1 MPAMPQTRI
10 TASGPLLT
18 SDGTLAQ
25 AGWATTPLLT
35 YHRSMVR
42 ATRMRIKE
50 WDYYLVSDD
59 EYALALTISDLGYA
73 ALVSVGLID
82 LVRKTANTQST
93 MGIMPLGRVGLPS
106 QSDSGLTA
114 FQDNRTNMYF
124 AVESGMRHLV
134 VEFGDFQDGRPL
146 RAEIVL
152 DEEPRDSMVIATPWA
167 EDPLAFYYNR
177 KIVGMRAVGSFTIGS
192 VSHDFA
198 EDTALGLLDWGRG
211 VWTRDNTWFWSA
223 AQGRTDGHVVAL
235 NLGYGF
241 GDTSAASENA
251 FFLDGVCHKLGRVD
265 FGITVRAVSDKLGDR
280 YDFAQPWHFTDDEG
294 RLDLVFTPQVDR
306 SDYIDLKLALSDQ
319 HQVFGTFEGWVKL
332 DDGTRFEVRDLRGF
346 AEAVHNIY

>member
-177 KIVGMRAVGSFTIGS
+177 KIVGMRAWGGYRRGALFHEFSRNDSF
-192 VSHDFA
+192 
-198 EDTALGLLDWGRG
+198 GLLDWGRG
-211 VWTRDNTWFWSA
+211 VWTYENTWYWAA
-223 AQGRTDGHVVAL
+223 AQGRQGGHVVGL

-241 GDTSAASENA
+241 GNTRAASENMV
-251 FFLDGVCHKLGRVD
+251 FVDGVAHKLGRVD
-265 FGITVRAVSDKLGDR
+265 FGIPVGEKGYAYLS
-280 YDFAQPWHFTDDEG
+280 PWHMTDDEG
-294 RLDLVFTPQVDR
+294 RLNLAFEPQIDR
-306 SDYIDLKLALSDQ
+306 TDDIDLAGVIVSRQ
-319 HQVFGTFEGWVKL
+319 HQVFGTFSGTVLL
-332 DDGTRFEVRDLRGF
+332 DDGSALCVDGLRGS
-346 AEAVHNIY
+346 AEHIYNKY